1 MEYKYMTGEM
11 DEIYDKFKPK
21 LYDTFCKNLRK
32 LFLSNGDIESIKCFK
47 NFVNLETVFIS

>member
-1 MEYKYMTGEM
+1 MTGEM